1 MAVITSIVVAG
12 VAAASAAGAAA
23 AKKHAADKA
32 AHAQSVALKGEKKI
46 LGEELGYSRVNQQA
60 VDAERAR
67 AKERI
72 RMQEEIDPEL
82 AQLRK
87 LGKQQLLEE
96 AQKPGASRESVQV
109 AKQLFTENIQPD
121 KGLEQLKDQIISKA
135 QAKLS
140 QGATLPPEFQA
151 ELVRAGVSQ
160 GAQAG
165 LKPTQSTVGG
175 RLYQALGSAGVA
187 LEAQRNQEAQNLAQ
201 TASGLQESRAKIL
214 SSIFPTISQSEQS
227 QRQIAAGNFGV
238 GEATLPQGG
247 LTGAEAANLQINRGN
262 TLLKI
267 RGQQGQVKAQQALAA
282 GEANAAYIK
291 AGGQFVSGAL
301 GAFGGGGVG
310 GMNVGGG
317 EGGTAAF
324 QGTSAQGLANLRNQ
338 YS

>member
-1 MAVITSIVVAG
+1 

-32 AHAQSVALKGEKKI
+32 ASAQSKALKGQKKI
-46 LGEELGYSRVNQQA
+46 LGEELSYNRVNQEA
-60 VDAERAR
+60 VAAERAR

-72 RMQEEIDPEL
+72 RLQEEIDPEL

-109 AKQLFTENIQPD
+109 AKQLFTENIKPD
-121 KGLEQLKDQIISKA
+121 EGLEKLKDQIISKA
-135 QAKLS
+135 QAKLA

-165 LKPTQSTVGG
+165 LKPTASTVGG

-187 LEAQRNQEAQNLAQ
+187 LEAQRTREAQELAN
-201 TASGLQESRAKIL
+201 TATGLQESRTKIL
-214 SSIFPTISQSEQS
+214 ASIFPTISQSEQT
-227 QRQIAAGNFGV
+227 QRQIAGSNFAV
-238 GEATLPQGG
+238 GDQTLPQAG

-267 RGQQGQVKAQQALAA
+267 RGQKGQIQAQKALAA

-291 AGGQFVSGAL
+291 AGGQFATSAL
-301 GAFGGGGVG
+301 GAYGGGGA
-310 GMNVGGG
+310 GGG
-317 EGGTAAF
+317 GLGLGGQA
-324 QGTSAQGLANLRNQ
+324 GTLPQYTNELRSQ
-338 YS
+338 Y